1 MSETELREL
10 FGKRLHLL
18 RRHRD
23 LTQAKLGESSGLT
36 DHFIGMIERGKA
48 APSFDTLARFA
59 EVLSTEVVELFR
71 FDETVP
77 PRKKTAKVD
86 LRKEFG
92 KRVKI
97 LRAHRDI
104 KTQKQLASMIG
115 VKPHHVSTIEGGK
128 TAVSFGTIAGLTEA
142 LNVEAIDLF
151 RFDGPLPK

>member
-1 MSETELREL
+1 MTEAELRKL
-10 FGKRLHLL
+10 FGDRLYLL

-23 LTQAKLGESSGLT
+23 LTQEQLAEAVGLT
-36 DHFIGMIERGKA
+36 DHFIRMIESGREM
-48 APSFDTLARFA
+48 PSFKTLAKLA
-59 EVLSTEVVELFR
+59 QALSTEVVELFR